1 MALRLDEKTR
11 ERIGRIAR
19 RRGTSRSA
27 IVREAI
33 VALVEKEER
42 QAAASP
48 YDLVQEIIGSIDG
61 GDPFRSESGGARVAD
76 VLKRK
81 RDRR

>member
-11 ERIGRIAR
+11 ARLGRIAR

-33 VALVEKEER
+33 VSLVEKEER

-48 YDLVQEIIGSIDG
+48 YDIVREIIGSVDG
-61 GDPFRSESGGARVAD
+61 GDPFRSEGGGARVAG

-81 RDRR
+81 RDRG